1 MSTDER
7 VATGNGLDAQ
17 AATVTA
23 AIAAR
28 GWELVATFTDE
39 ARSGGNLRRPALLDA
54 LPCRARG
61 LAPRAEVAEAIA
73 AERAA
78 RSTIGAGRQCR
89 LEEVRQLP
97 TAGTPTTTIPPTRL
111 WDDTK
116 ALRSENARLPPRPE
130 IHPTVR

>member
-78 RSTIGAGRQCR
+78 ALDDRRRSTVPSRGG
-89 LEEVRQLP
+89 
-97 TAGTPTTTIPPTRL
+97 TATSNG
-111 WDDTK
+111 WDTDHDNP
-116 ALRSENARLPPRPE
+116 ANA
-130 IHPTVR
+130 VVG